1 MNGKCTELSQY
12 KRRFITLVKV
22 ALSYPSLKGNLSPRS
37 ITVPC
42 PDKAEVAI
50 NPSENDYS
58 GMCSNYNVSL
68 YQTHRLECKCAFLL
82 IQDSNEEPAVNLKV
96 TQNSIVSGRHF
107 YMCAH
112 SLIMFQRKHL

>member
-12 KRRFITLVKV
+12 KTCFIALVKV
-22 ALSYPSLKGNLSPRS
+22 ALSYPSLKGNLSPGS

-58 GMCSNYNVSL
+58 GMWSNYNVSV
-68 YQTHRLECKCAFLL
+68 YQNHRLESKCAFLL
-82 IQDSNEEPAVNLKV
+82 IQGSNKKNGSKLEGDP
-96 TQNSIVSGRHF
+96 
-107 YMCAH
+107 
-112 SLIMFQRKHL
+112 

>member
-12 KRRFITLVKV
+12 KKCFTALVKV
-22 ALSYPSLKGNLSPRS
+22 ALSYPSPQGNLSPGS

-58 GMCSNYNVSL
+58 GMWSNYNVYM
-68 YQTHRLECKCAFLL
+68 YQSHRLQCKCAFFV
-82 IQDSNEEPAVNLKV
+82 DSGFK
-96 TQNSIVSGRHF
+96 
-107 YMCAH
+107 
-112 SLIMFQRKHL
+112 

>member
-12 KRRFITLVKV
+12 KKCFIALVKV
-22 ALSYPSLKGNLSPRS
+22 ALSYPSLKGNLSPGS

-58 GMCSNYNVSL
+58 GMWSNYNVSTF
-68 YQTHRLECKCAFLL
+68 QSQVGEQMCFSV
-82 IQDSNEEPAVNLKV
+82 DSGFK
-96 TQNSIVSGRHF
+96 
-107 YMCAH
+107 
-112 SLIMFQRKHL
+112 

>member
-12 KRRFITLVKV
+12 KMCFIALVKV
-22 ALSYPSLKGNLSPRS
+22 ALSYPSLKGNLSPGS

-58 GMCSNYNVSL
+58 GMWSNYNVSV
-68 YQTHRLECKCAFLL
+68 YQNHRLESKCAFLL
-82 IQDSNEEPAVNLKV
+82 IQGSNKKNGSKLEGDP
-96 TQNSIVSGRHF
+96 
-107 YMCAH
+107 
-112 SLIMFQRKHL
+112 